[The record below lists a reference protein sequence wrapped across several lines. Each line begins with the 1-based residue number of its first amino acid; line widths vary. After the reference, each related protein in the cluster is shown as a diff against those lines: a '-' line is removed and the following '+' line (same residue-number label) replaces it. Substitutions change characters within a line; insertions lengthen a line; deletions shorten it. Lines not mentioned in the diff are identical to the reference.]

1 MKRILT
7 IITMSAATLWSAA
20 AAAPD
25 AIEVP
30 CIDRPATAV
39 TAMSARHI
47 MSASEALEAAPAAPA
62 KAPAAKAPE
71 GEWADKGSV
80 TWHEGILSVFS
91 DIPEGLSWSVPVQ
104 ESVSAP
110 GYYRMQPYAS
120 ESCPVAQTIGRTNA
134 AWFYFNATD
143 PAKVYLEDPEGWYF
157 TLSQIVPENG
167 WEDAGARY
175 GTFRDNVMDFPAQS
189 FAI

>member
-91 DIPEGLSWSVPVQ
+91 DIPEGLSPCRR
-104 ESVSAP
+104 A
-110 GYYRMQPYAS
+110 
-120 ESCPVAQTIGRTNA
+120 
-134 AWFYFNATD
+134 
-143 PAKVYLEDPEGWYF
+143 
-157 TLSQIVPENG
+157 
-167 WEDAGARY
+167 
-175 GTFRDNVMDFPAQS
+175 
-189 FAI
+189 